1 VGASA
6 DLRWADGSSAGVR
19 ITLCVRGVCCLRPGI
34 PGVSANIR
42 VMSILGRFLEHERV
56 FVFGPPG
63 EEELF
68 LSSADWMP
76 RNLHRRVEIMF
87 PVESPALREQIR
99 QEVLEPALA
108 DNAFA
113 YDMDADGAYLRRV
126 PPEGETPRSAQ
137 GEVFDRVVRRTLQV
151 VAKT

>member
-1 VGASA
+1 M
-6 DLRWADGSSAGVR
+6 
-19 ITLCVRGVCCLRPGI
+19 LCVRGVCCLRPGI
-34 PGVSANIR
+34 PGVSENIR

-63 EEELF
+63 DEELF

-99 QEVLEPALA
+99 QEVVAPALA

-113 YDMDADGAYLRRV
+113 YDMKADGTYARRV
-126 PPEGETPRSAQ
+126 PPAGEPPRGAQ
-137 GEVFDRVVRRTLQV
+137 LEVFEGVVRRTLQV
-151 VAKT
+151 VAKA

>member
-1 VGASA
+1 M
-6 DLRWADGSSAGVR
+6 R
-19 ITLCVRGVCCLRPGI
+19 ITLCVRGVCCLRPGM
-34 PGVSANIR
+34 PGVSENIR

-99 QEVLEPALA
+99 QEVVEPALA

-113 YDMDADGAYLRRV
+113 YDMNADGSLRA
-126 PPEGETPRSAQ
+126 PRPARGRAPRGAQ
-137 GEVFDRVVRRTLQV
+137 GEVFEGVVRRTLQV
-151 VAKT
+151 VAKA